1 MSEDGNLCTINSL
14 RSQYRSYC
22 VVDDL
27 AGGTESRTRL
37 ISCDASPIALA
48 PPEIASVHDEA
59 EVESVRPRYRKA
71 AGACH
76 GAAARPV
83 LVGAPQTQA
92 PRRVMPD
99 HACDSAGAGGK
110 SSPRGHALGQPA
122 LTAVGKRRAHLAIGE
137 FGCQAGAG
145 LIIEAFT
152 RQTLIPAGT
161 CTENP
166 VDPEWRRD
174 LIAHQV
180 VKCRCPG
187 LLGDQSEHD
196 VAEIGIVLLRPWGE
210 LQRLADHKARDVPTR
225 RPGPKAKPAGDTP
238 HRENR
243 IEARRTRIP
252 PSPVIDQL
260 LDGDGREAR
269 IDGLALEKAAEI
281 AAGRASFTADGR
293 NPVVARSYRAAQ
305 GAATIHRH

>member
-1 MSEDGNLCTINSL
+1 MT
-14 RSQYRSYC
+14 
-22 VVDDL
+22 
-27 AGGTESRTRL
+27 
-37 ISCDASPIALA
+37 
-48 PPEIASVHDEA
+48 
-59 EVESVRPRYRKA
+59 
-71 AGACH
+71 
-76 GAAARPV
+76 
-83 LVGAPQTQA
+83 
-92 PRRVMPD
+92 D

-110 SSPRGHALGQPA
+110 SSARGHALGQPA
-122 LTAVGKRRAHLAIGE
+122 LTTVGKRRAHLAIGE

-152 RQTLIPAGT
+152 RQALIPAGPG
-161 CTENP
+161 TENP

-196 VAEIGIVLLRPWGE
+196 VAEIRIALLRPWGE
-210 LQRLADHKARDVPTR
+210 LQRLADHEARDVPTR
-225 RPGPKAKPAGDTP
+225 RPDPKAKPAGDTP

-243 IEARRTRIP
+243 IEVRRTRIP

-269 IDGLALEKAAEI
+269 IDGLAWK
-281 AAGRASFTADGR
+281 GG
-293 NPVVARSYRAAQ
+293 PVETEPGKYWLAQ
-305 GAATIHRH
+305 FKLLCL